1 MSHIGVIRPVFAGA
15 LTTLFFLPLFAM
27 GCAIRVPSTDA
38 TAMKLTTPVT
48 ADEALAQP
56 AKLGPIKRPLSDL

>member
-1 MSHIGVIRPVFAGA
+1 MSHIGFIRPVFAGA
-15 LTTLFFLPLFAM
+15 VTTLFFLPLFAM

-38 TAMKLTTPVT
+38 KAMKLTTPVT

-56 AKLGPIKRPLSDL
+56 AKLGPIKRPLSVL